1 MCWSG
6 NPCNWVLPK
15 STPKCKDR
23 WVGSLL
29 RDYKYMDGSSYKGG
43 CLAKWSSPLLFV
55 GCSNSLKCG
64 QFVPK
69 DFSLLWKSEFTSLDE
84 AVSALCQYLSFFGNI
99 ELPGDDGLHFYP
111 LSCQWVSRLVPGM
124 WRCWL
129 HATSPWL
136 CWIELL
142 DLSKLFHR
150 LLKIDSCICH
160 GCSMYFSPFAKQNQ
174 GKVWPSCASGNVL
187 ICRFFLIN
195 II

>member
-1 MCWSG
+1 MDVYKK
-6 NPCNWVLPK
+6 CNKSSEWVF
-15 STPKCKDR
+15 TPPNAPQTVNAQLQGPPFKKYGVR
-23 WVGSLL
+23 SLL
-29 RDYKYMDGSSYKGG
+29 NDSKYMDGSSYKGG
-43 CLAKWSSPLLFV
+43 CLAKCSSPLLFV

-69 DFSLLWKSEFTSLDE
+69 GFSLLPWKWEFTSLDE

-160 GCSMYFSPFAKQNQ
+160 GCSMYFSPFAKQN
-174 GKVWPSCASGNVL
+174 
-187 ICRFFLIN
+187 
-195 II
+195 

>member
-1 MCWSG
+1 MDVYKKCNKSSG
-6 NPCNWVLPK
+6 WVFTPPSPPK
-15 STPKCKDR
+15 QSTPNCKDR

-29 RDYKYMDGSSYKGG
+29 RDCKYMDGSSYKGG

-69 DFSLLWKSEFTSLDE
+69 YFSLLWKWEFTSLDE

-160 GCSMYFSPFAKQNQ
+160 GCSMYFSPFAKQN
-174 GKVWPSCASGNVL
+174 
-187 ICRFFLIN
+187 
-195 II
+195 